1 MFGIATAL
9 VLLIGAGLMINSFL
23 RLKGPYA
30 GLDPQNVMITE
41 ITLDDKRYSGF
52 AQIHLYWEDLLQRIR
67 NLPGVRSVAAVAN
80 LLGDMWWMTYV
91 GVTVEGHPTLRIPH
105 RGAHC
110 NPITLDYLQ
119 TMRIPLRKGRY
130 FTEQDMKPAPAVAI
144 VNESFVKHFFAKDE
158 DPIGKEIRIIEVED
172 RSLKADATPG
182 TSLGDVGY
190 SIIGVVKDLK
200 SNWEIDE
207 NAEHEIYFPYT
218 QGPAVFKRPMRRLN
232 LVVRTDSAP
241 LSLVGAIRK
250 TISAL
255 DKDQPM
261 SNPVILERMD
271 SDSLMPQRSLAVLI
285 GIFALVAV
293 GLASIG
299 IYGVMSYFVTRRIH
313 EIGIRMALGA
323 QPHEVHWLVLRQ
335 GLKLTLIGLALGL
348 VAALNLTK
356 LLSSYIFGISPTD
369 PGTFAIVSVVLTM
382 VGLLA
387 SYIPARKATK
397 VDPMVAF
404 RSE

>member
-1 MFGIATAL
+1 
-9 VLLIGAGLMINSFL
+9 
-23 RLKGPYA
+23 
-30 GLDPQNVMITE
+30 
-41 ITLDDKRYSGF
+41 
-52 AQIHLYWEDLLQRIR
+52 
-67 NLPGVRSVAAVAN
+67 
-80 LLGDMWWMTYV
+80 
-91 GVTVEGHPTLRIPH
+91 
-105 RGAHC
+105 
-110 NPITLDYLQ
+110 
-119 TMRIPLRKGRY
+119 
-130 FTEQDMKPAPAVAI
+130 
-144 VNESFVKHFFAKDE
+144 
-158 DPIGKEIRIIEVED
+158 
-172 RSLKADATPG
+172 
-182 TSLGDVGY
+182 
-190 SIIGVVKDLK
+190 
-200 SNWEIDE
+200 
-207 NAEHEIYFPYT
+207 
-218 QGPAVFKRPMRRLN
+218 MRRLN